1 MKFGRLVV
9 DVYLSSK
16 APRFDIQND
25 FWWLGCGEF
34 VSFEALLLMTIVA
47 RCRETGRMLTA
58 PPLQVPSAWVVPPSF
73 LGMAGEVLS
82 V

>member
-34 VSFEALLLMTIVA
+34 VSFEALLLTTIPARCHGVA
-47 RCRETGRMLTA
+47 RMLNA

-73 LGMAGEVLS
+73 LGMAGEVLL